1 MPTALKRL
9 GNLRHRHPALLQHLN
24 LAVLRGRQLG
34 ASAAFVA
41 PGPGRDQAG
50 DDTLADERPFELGK
64 GAQHAQEQL
73 GVAGVIE
80 GKYTVSYN

>member
-41 PGPGRDQAG
+41 PGR
-50 DDTLADERPFELGK
+50 GK
-64 GAQHAQEQL
+64 GPY
-73 GVAGVIE
+73 GM
-80 GKYTVSYN
+80 VSTAPCQKRL